1 MAYFLKRLSFYFV
14 AFLVAATLNFIIPR
28 AMPGDPVTMMFA
40 NASVQVTPERLTAM
54 KQLLGFVDG
63 SLWKQYWVYINNILS
78 WELGTSIQF
87 YPLSVND
94 LLGEAFGW
102 SLFLA
107 GGAVT
112 LSFCLGSFLGIY
124 AAWKRGSKYDA
135 FMTSGMLI
143 IQAIPQMVIAMA
155 AMYIFA
161 IGLQWLPSGY
171 AYTAGL
177 TPDWTSW
184 AFIKDVAYHAILPL
198 FCASIVQVGGF
209 LVNMR
214 NNMINLLA
222 EDYIT
227 MARGKGLNEKRIV
240 FNYAA
245 RNALLPSVTALS
257 MALGTAIG
265 GQLIIEI
272 IFNYPGLGSV
282 LFNAI
287 KSRDYQVLQGQ
298 LLIMTI
304 FMLMFNLLA
313 DMLYIALDPRLNKA
327 GQAS

>member
-1 MAYFLKRLSFYFV
+1 MRYFLRRLSFYLI
-14 AFLVAATLNFIIPR
+14 ALLVAITLNFIIPR

-40 NASVQVTPERLTAM
+40 NATTQVTPERIEAM

-63 SLWKQYWVYINNILS
+63 PLYIQYFTYLKSILS
-78 WELGTSIQF
+78 WDLGTSIKF

-94 LLGEAFGW
+94 LLGSAFGW

-107 GGAVT
+107 GSAVL
-112 LSFCLGSFLGIY
+112 LSFSIGSILGIY
-124 AAWKRGSKYDA
+124 AAWHRGSKYDA
-135 FMTSGMLI
+135 IVTPGMLI
-143 IQAIPQMVIAMA
+143 IQAAPQVVIAML
-155 AMYIFA
+155 AMFIFA
-161 IGLQWLPSGY
+161 VGLKWLPTGY
-171 AYTAGL
+171 AYTAGSS
-177 TPDWTSW
+177 PDWTSW
-184 AFIKDVAYHAILPL
+184 AFIKDVAYHAVLPL
-198 FCASIVQVGGF
+198 FCASVIQIGGF

-227 MARGKGLNEKRIV
+227 MAKGKGLSEKRVV

-245 RNALLPSVTALS
+245 RNAMLPSVTALS
-257 MALGTAIG
+257 MSLGMAIG

-287 KSRDYQVLQGQ
+287 TTRDYQVLQGQ
-298 LLIMTI
+298 LLIMTL
-304 FMLMFNLLA
+304 FMLFFNLLA
-313 DMLYIALDPRLNKA
+313 DMLYVFLDPRLRK
-327 GQAS
+327 GGK

>member
-1 MAYFLKRLSFYFV
+1 MGYFLRRLSFYLV
-14 AFLVAATLNFIIPR
+14 ALLVAATLNFIIPR

-40 NASVQVTPERLTAM
+40 NASVQVTPERIAAM
-54 KQLLGFVDG
+54 KELLGFVDG
-63 SLWKQYWVYINNILS
+63 GLFVQYIAYMKNILS

-87 YPLSVND
+87 YPLSVNK
-94 LLGEAFGW
+94 LLGGAFGW

-107 GGAVT
+107 GTAVII
-112 LSFCLGSFLGIY
+112 SFSLGSILGIY

-135 FMTSGMLI
+135 FVTPGMLVV
-143 IQAIPQMVIAMA
+143 QAVPQVVIAMIA
-155 AMYIFA
+155 LFTFA
-161 IGLQWLPSGY
+161 IGLKWFPTGY
-171 AYTAGL
+171 AYTPGT

-184 AFIKDVAYHAILPL
+184 EFIKDVSYHAVLPL
-198 FCASIVQVGGF
+198 FCATIVQIGGF

-227 MARGKGLNEKRIV
+227 MAKGKGLNEKRVV

-245 RNALLPSVTALS
+245 RNAMLPSVTALS
-257 MALGTAIG
+257 MALGMAIG

-287 KSRDYQVLQGQ
+287 KARDYQVLQGQ
-298 LLIMTI
+298 LLIMTL
-304 FMLMFNLLA
+304 FMLFFNLLA
-313 DMLYIALDPRLNKA
+313 DMLYVVLDPRLRK
-327 GQAS
+327 GGK

>member
-1 MAYFLKRLSFYFV
+1 MGYFLRRLSFYFV
-14 AFLVAATLNFIIPR
+14 ALLVAATLNFAIPR

-40 NASVQVTPERLTAM
+40 NASVQVTPERIAAM
-54 KQLLGFVDG
+54 KELLGFVDG
-63 SLWKQYWVYINNILS
+63 GLLVQYIAYMKNILS

-87 YPLSVND
+87 YPLSVNS
-94 LLGEAFGW
+94 LLGGAFGW

-107 GGAVT
+107 GTAVV
-112 LSFCLGSFLGIY
+112 LSFSLGSILGIF

-135 FMTSGMLI
+135 FVTPGMLI
-143 IQAIPQMVIAMA
+143 LQAVPQVVIAMIA
-155 AMYIFA
+155 LFTFA
-161 IGLQWLPSGY
+161 IGLKWFPTGY
-171 AYTAGL
+171 AYTAG
-177 TPDWTSW
+177 TVPDWTSW
-184 AFIKDVAYHAILPL
+184 EFIKDAAYHAVLPL
-198 FCASIVQVGGF
+198 FCASVVQIGGF

-227 MARGKGLNEKRIV
+227 MAKGKGLSENRVV

-257 MALGTAIG
+257 MSLGMAIG

-272 IFNYPGLGSV
+272 IFNYPGLGTV

-287 KSRDYQVLQGQ
+287 NARDYQVLQGQ
-298 LLIMTI
+298 LLIMTL
-304 FMLMFNLLA
+304 FMLFFNLVA
-313 DMLYIALDPRLNKA
+313 DMLYVVLDPRLRK
-327 GQAS
+327 GGK

>member
-1 MAYFLKRLSFYFV
+1 MGYFLRRLSFYFV
-14 AFLVAATLNFIIPR
+14 ALLVAATLNFIIPR

-40 NASVQVTPERLTAM
+40 NASVQVTPERIAAM
-54 KQLLGFVDG
+54 KELLGFVDG
-63 SLWKQYWVYINNILS
+63 GLFVQYIAYMKNILS

-87 YPLSVND
+87 YPLSVNT
-94 LLGEAFGW
+94 LLGGAFGW

-107 GGAVT
+107 GSAVI
-112 LSFCLGSFLGIY
+112 LSFSIGSTLGIF

-135 FMTSGMLI
+135 FVTPGMLI
-143 IQAIPQMVIAMA
+143 IQAVPQVVIAMLA
-155 AMYIFA
+155 LFIFA
-161 IGLQWLPSGY
+161 IGLKWFPTGY
-171 AYTAGL
+171 AYTAGT

-184 AFIKDVAYHAILPL
+184 EFYKDVGYHAVLPL
-198 FCASIVQVGGF
+198 FCASIIQIGGF

-227 MARGKGLNEKRIV
+227 MAKGKGLSENRVV

-257 MALGTAIG
+257 MSLGMAIG

-272 IFNYPGLGSV
+272 IFNYPGLGTV
-282 LFNAI
+282 LLNAI
-287 KSRDYQVLQGQ
+287 HARDYQVLQGQ
-298 LLIMTI
+298 LIIMTL
-304 FMLMFNLLA
+304 FMLSFNLIA
-313 DMLYIALDPRLNKA
+313 DMLYVVLDPRLRK
-327 GQAS
+327 GGK